1 MLRAGGTYMTIKE
14 IETLSGLPRAN
25 IRYYEAEGLITPR
38 RAENGYRD
46 YSQAD
51 ADTLLRIKL
60 LRALG
65 LTIEQLKTLA
75 CGEAALDAV
84 LAERLQAMQQE
95 QHALGRAE
103 QVAEQLRQAK
113 VDYQTL
119 DAERYLAELENGMP
133 AALQQDVQPKQHM
146 LWQRFFARYLDVTLY
161 HAFWVTLLPLL
172 GYNLFRNRNGGAML
186 VQVLSLLTMFF
197 LEPLLLHI
205 FAATPGKWLFGLR
218 VTDGDDGKLTYEAA
232 LNRTAFVFWYGIRL
246 DLPVLRL
253 VRLYKCAEDEQA
265 GKALPWE
272 ADSEQTV
279 CDRHGWRFAA
289 AALLAI
295 AVMAGA
301 VLGVLLPIGTVHRGD
316 LTVAQFAENYNAIQR
331 QLGSEGIELD
341 ASGCWKAESVF
352 ETSGGTTTYMFRDR
366 YPQFEYETENG
377 ILTAVIYRLESG
389 TGNEVQASP
398 DGNVLSLALY
408 AFAGAETKYLAFDR
422 ALQTAAADLSEHR
435 FSEFQ
440 TVVDGVDV
448 SYRCTGIRAELGLL
462 QNSYTLTLRKIGA

>member
-1 MLRAGGTYMTIKE
+1 MTIKE

-25 IRYYEAEGLITPR
+25 IRYYEAERLITPR

-218 VTDGDDGKLTYEAA
+218 VTDGDGGKLAYEAA

-316 LTVAQFAENYNAIQR
+316 LIVAQFAENYNAIQR

-389 TGNEVQASP
+389 TGNEVQAIP

-448 SYRCTGIRAELGLL
+448 SYRCTGICAELGLL

>member
-1 MLRAGGTYMTIKE
+1 MTIRE
-14 IETLSGLPRAN
+14 IEALSGLPRAN

-172 GYNLFRNRNGGAML
+172 GYNLFRNRNGGAMM

-218 VTDGDDGKLTYEAA
+218 VTDGDGGKLTYEAA

-331 QLGSEGIELD
+331 QLGSEGIGLD

-389 TGNEVQASP
+389 TGNEVQAIP

-462 QNSYTLTLRKIGA
+462 QNSYTLTLRKTGVDK

>member
-1 MLRAGGTYMTIKE
+1 MTIRE
-14 IETLSGLPRAN
+14 IEALSGMTRAN
-25 IRYYEAEGLITPR
+25 IRFYESEGLLTPNR
-38 RAENGYRD
+38 MENGYRD
-46 YSQAD
+46 YTRSD
-51 ADTLLRIKL
+51 LDTLHKIRL

-65 LTIEQLKTLA
+65 LGIDEIRKLSAGETAL
-75 CGEAALDAV
+75 GEAL
-84 LAERLQAMQQE
+84 ESRLSAMQTE
-95 QHALGRAE
+95 QRTLVRAE
-103 QVAEQLRQAK
+103 EVARAMLRAHA
-113 VDYQTL
+113 DYATL
-119 DAERYLAELENGMP
+119 DTGRYLAALEAG
-133 AALQQDVQPKQHM
+133 AQTAVQQDVQPKQHM

-272 ADSEQTV
+272 ADSEQPV

>member
-218 VTDGDDGKLTYEAA
+218 VTDGDGGKLTYEAA
-232 LNRTAFVFWYGIRL
+232 LNRTAFVFWYGIWL

-389 TGNEVQASP
+389 TGNEVQAIP

>member
-1 MLRAGGTYMTIKE
+1 MTIKE

-103 QVAEQLRQAK
+103 QVAAQLRQAK

-218 VTDGDDGKLTYEAA
+218 VTDGDGGKLTYEAA
-232 LNRTAFVFWYGIRL
+232 LNRTAFVFWYGIWL

-389 TGNEVQASP
+389 TGNEVQAIP

>member
-1 MLRAGGTYMTIKE
+1 MTIKE

-218 VTDGDDGKLTYEAA
+218 VTDGDGGKLTYEAA

-389 TGNEVQASP
+389 TGNEVQAIP

>member
-1 MLRAGGTYMTIKE
+1 MTIRE
-14 IETLSGLPRAN
+14 IEALSGMTRAN
-25 IRYYEAEGLITPR
+25 IRFYESEGLLTPNR
-38 RAENGYRD
+38 MENGYRD
-46 YSQAD
+46 YTRSD
-51 ADTLLRIKL
+51 LDTLHKIRL

-65 LTIEQLKTLA
+65 LGIDEIRKLSAGETAL
-75 CGEAALDAV
+75 GEAL
-84 LAERLQAMQQE
+84 ESRLSAMQTE
-95 QHALGRAE
+95 QRTLVRAE
-103 QVAEQLRQAK
+103 EVARAMLRAHA
-113 VDYQTL
+113 DYATL
-119 DAERYLAELENGMP
+119 DTGRYLAALEAG
-133 AALQQDVQPKQHM
+133 AQTAVQQDVQPKQHM

-232 LNRTAFVFWYGIRL
+232 LNWTAFVFWYGIRL

>member
-1 MLRAGGTYMTIKE
+1 MTIRE
-14 IETLSGLPRAN
+14 IEALSGMTRAN
-25 IRYYEAEGLITPR
+25 IRFYESEGLLTPNR
-38 RAENGYRD
+38 MENGYRD
-46 YSQAD
+46 YTISD
-51 ADTLLRIKL
+51 LDTLHKIRL

-65 LTIEQLKTLA
+65 LGIDEIRKLSAGETAL
-75 CGEAALDAV
+75 GEAL
-84 LAERLQAMQQE
+84 ESRRSAMQTE
-95 QHALGRAE
+95 QRTLVRAE
-103 QVAEQLRQAK
+103 EVARAMLRAHA
-113 VDYQTL
+113 DYATL
-119 DAERYLAELENGMP
+119 DTGRYLAALEAG
-133 AALQQDVQPKQHM
+133 AQTAVQQDVQPKQHM

-218 VTDGDDGKLTYEAA
+218 VTDGDGGKLTYEAA

-422 ALQTAAADLSEHR
+422 ALQTAAADLSEQR

>member
-1 MLRAGGTYMTIKE
+1 MTIKE

-197 LEPLLLHI
+197 LEPLLMHI

-218 VTDGDDGKLTYEAA
+218 VTDGDGGKLTYEAA

-389 TGNEVQASP
+389 TGNEVQAIP

>member
-1 MLRAGGTYMTIKE
+1 MTIKE

-172 GYNLFRNRNGGAML
+172 GYNLFRNRNGSAML

-218 VTDGDDGKLTYEAA
+218 VTDGDGGKLTYEAA

-389 TGNEVQASP
+389 TGNEVQAIP

>member
-1 MLRAGGTYMTIKE
+1 MTIKE

-65 LTIEQLKTLA
+65 LTIEQLKMLA

-218 VTDGDDGKLTYEAA
+218 VTDGDGGKLTYEAA

-389 TGNEVQASP
+389 TGNEVQAIP

-448 SYRCTGIRAELGLL
+448 SYRCTGICAELGLL

>member
-1 MLRAGGTYMTIKE
+1 MTIRE
-14 IETLSGLPRAN
+14 IEALSGLPRAN

-218 VTDGDDGKLTYEAA
+218 VTDGDGGKLTYEAA

-301 VLGVLLPIGTVHRGD
+301 VLSVLLPIGTVHRGD

-389 TGNEVQASP
+389 TGNEVQAIP

-448 SYRCTGIRAELGLL
+448 SYRCTGICAELGLL

>member
-1 MLRAGGTYMTIKE
+1 MTIKE

-113 VDYQTL
+113 EDYQTL
-119 DAERYLAELENGMP
+119 DAWRYLAELENGMP

-218 VTDGDDGKLTYEAA
+218 VTDGDGGKLTYEAA

-389 TGNEVQASP
+389 TGNEVQAIP

>member
-1 MLRAGGTYMTIKE
+1 MTIRE
-14 IETLSGLPRAN
+14 IEALSGLPRAN

-218 VTDGDDGKLTYEAA
+218 VTDGDGGKLTYEAA

-389 TGNEVQASP
+389 TGNEVQAIP

-462 QNSYTLTLRKIGA
+462 QNSYTLTLRKTGVDK

>member
-1 MLRAGGTYMTIKE
+1 MTIKE

-218 VTDGDDGKLTYEAA
+218 VTDGDGGKLTYEAA

-341 ASGCWKAESVF
+341 ASGCWKAANWIIRCRYGDR
-352 ETSGGTTTYMFRDR
+352 TSWPGW
-366 YPQFEYETENG
+366 P
-377 ILTAVIYRLESG
+377 
-389 TGNEVQASP
+389 
-398 DGNVLSLALY
+398 
-408 AFAGAETKYLAFDR
+408 R
-422 ALQTAAADLSEHR
+422 A
-435 FSEFQ
+435 
-440 TVVDGVDV
+440 
-448 SYRCTGIRAELGLL
+448 
-462 QNSYTLTLRKIGA
+462 

>member
-1 MLRAGGTYMTIKE
+1 MTIKE

-205 FAATPGKWLFGLR
+205 FAATPGKWLFVLR
-218 VTDGDDGKLTYEAA
+218 VTDGDGGKLTYEAA

-301 VLGVLLPIGTVHRGD
+301 VLGMLLPIGTVHRGD

-389 TGNEVQASP
+389 TGNEVQAIP

>member
-1 MLRAGGTYMTIKE
+1 MTIRE
-14 IETLSGLPRAN
+14 IEALSGMTRAN
-25 IRYYEAEGLITPR
+25 IRFYESEGLLTPNR
-38 RAENGYRD
+38 MENGYRD
-46 YSQAD
+46 YTRSD
-51 ADTLLRIKL
+51 LDTLHKIRL

-65 LTIEQLKTLA
+65 LGIDEIRKLSAGETAL
-75 CGEAALDAV
+75 GEAL
-84 LAERLQAMQQE
+84 ESRLSAMQTE
-95 QHALGRAE
+95 QRTLVRAE
-103 QVAEQLRQAK
+103 EVARAMLRAHA
-113 VDYQTL
+113 DYATL
-119 DAERYLAELENGMP
+119 DTGRYLAALEAG
-133 AALQQDVQPKQHM
+133 AQTAVQQDVQPKQHM

-218 VTDGDDGKLTYEAA
+218 VTDGDNGKLTYEAA

>member
-1 MLRAGGTYMTIKE
+1 MTIKE

-25 IRYYEAEGLITPR
+25 IRYYESEGLITPR

>member
-1 MLRAGGTYMTIKE
+1 MTICE
-14 IETLSGLPRAN
+14 IEALSGLPRAN

-218 VTDGDDGKLTYEAA
+218 VTDGDGGKLTYEAA

-389 TGNEVQASP
+389 TGNEVQAIP

>member
-1 MLRAGGTYMTIKE
+1 MTIKE

-205 FAATPGKWLFGLR
+205 FAATPGKWLFVLR
-218 VTDGDDGKLTYEAA
+218 VTDGDGGKLTYEAA

-301 VLGVLLPIGTVHRGD
+301 VLGVLLPIGNVHRGD
-316 LTVAQFAENYNAIQR
+316 LTVAQFAENYNTIQR

-389 TGNEVQASP
+389 TGNEVQAIP

>member
-1 MLRAGGTYMTIKE
+1 MTIKE

-25 IRYYEAEGLITPR
+25 IRYYESEGLITPR

-75 CGEAALDAV
+75 CGEASLNAV

-218 VTDGDDGKLTYEAA
+218 VTDGDGGKLTYEAA

-253 VRLYKCAEDEQA
+253 VRLYKCAADEQE
-265 GKALPWE
+265 GKSLPWE

-301 VLGVLLPIGTVHRGD
+301 VLSVLLPIGTVHRGD

-377 ILTAVIYRLESG
+377 ILTAIIYRLESG
-389 TGNEVQASP
+389 TGNELQAIP

-448 SYRCTGIRAELGLL
+448 SYSCTGIRAELGML
-462 QNSYTLTLRKIGA
+462 QNSYILTLRKIGA

>member
-1 MLRAGGTYMTIKE
+1 MTIKE

-218 VTDGDDGKLTYEAA
+218 VTDGDGGKLTYEAA

-377 ILTAVIYRLESG
+377 ILTAVIYHLESG
-389 TGNEVQASP
+389 TGNEVQAIP

-448 SYRCTGIRAELGLL
+448 SYSCTGIRAELGLL

>member
-1 MLRAGGTYMTIKE
+1 MTIKE

-218 VTDGDDGKLTYEAA
+218 VTDGDGGKLTYEAA

-389 TGNEVQASP
+389 TGNEVQAIP

-462 QNSYTLTLRKIGA
+462 QNSYTLTLRKTWVDKYRLS

>member
-1 MLRAGGTYMTIKE
+1 MTIKE

-218 VTDGDDGKLTYEAA
+218 VTDGDGGKLTYEAA

-389 TGNEVQASP
+389 TGNEVQAIP

-462 QNSYTLTLRKIGA
+462 QNSYTLTLRKIVA

>member
-1 MLRAGGTYMTIKE
+1 MTIRE
-14 IETLSGLPRAN
+14 IEALSGMTRAN
-25 IRYYEAEGLITPR
+25 IRFYESEGLLTPNR
-38 RAENGYRD
+38 MENGYRD
-46 YSQAD
+46 YTRSD
-51 ADTLLRIKL
+51 LDTLHKIRL

-65 LTIEQLKTLA
+65 LGIDEIRKLSAGETAL
-75 CGEAALDAV
+75 GEAL
-84 LAERLQAMQQE
+84 ESRLSAMQTE
-95 QHALGRAE
+95 QRTLVRAE
-103 QVAEQLRQAK
+103 EVARAMLRAHA
-113 VDYQTL
+113 DYATL
-119 DAERYLAELENGMP
+119 DTGRYLAALEAG
-133 AALQQDVQPKQHM
+133 AQTAVQQDVQPKQHM

-253 VRLYKCAEDEQA
+253 IRLYKCAEDEQA

>member
-1 MLRAGGTYMTIKE
+1 MTIRE
-14 IETLSGLPRAN
+14 IEVLSGLPRAN

-218 VTDGDDGKLTYEAA
+218 VTDGDGGKLTYEAA

-389 TGNEVQASP
+389 TGNEVQAIP

>member
-1 MLRAGGTYMTIKE
+1 MTIRE
-14 IETLSGLPRAN
+14 IEALSGMTRAN
-25 IRYYEAEGLITPR
+25 IRFYESEGLLTPNR
-38 RAENGYRD
+38 MENGYRD
-46 YSQAD
+46 YTRSD
-51 ADTLLRIKL
+51 LDTLHKIRL

-65 LTIEQLKTLA
+65 LGIDEIRKLSAGETAL
-75 CGEAALDAV
+75 GEAL
-84 LAERLQAMQQE
+84 ESRLSAMQTE
-95 QHALGRAE
+95 QRTLVRAE
-103 QVAEQLRQAK
+103 EVARAMLRAHA
-113 VDYQTL
+113 DYATL
-119 DAERYLAELENGMP
+119 DTGRYLAALEAG
-133 AALQQDVQPKQHM
+133 AQTAVQQDVQPKQHM

-279 CDRHGWRFAA
+279 CDRHGWRFPA

-462 QNSYTLTLRKIGA
+462 QNSYTLTLRKIVA

>member
-1 MLRAGGTYMTIKE
+1 MTIKE

-119 DAERYLAELENGMP
+119 AAERYLAELENGMP

-218 VTDGDDGKLTYEAA
+218 VTDGDGGKLTYEAA

-389 TGNEVQASP
+389 TGNEVQAIP

>member
-1 MLRAGGTYMTIKE
+1 MTIKE

-218 VTDGDDGKLTYEAA
+218 VTDGDGGKLTSEAA
-232 LNRTAFVFWYGIRL
+232 LNRTAFVFWYGIWL

-389 TGNEVQASP
+389 TGNEVQAIP

>member
-1 MLRAGGTYMTIKE
+1 MTIRE
-14 IETLSGLPRAN
+14 IEALSGMTRAN
-25 IRYYEAEGLITPR
+25 IRFYESEGLLTPNR
-38 RAENGYRD
+38 MENGYRD
-46 YSQAD
+46 YTRSD
-51 ADTLLRIKL
+51 LDTLHKIRL

-65 LTIEQLKTLA
+65 LGIDEIRKLSAGETAL
-75 CGEAALDAV
+75 GEAL
-84 LAERLQAMQQE
+84 ESRLSAMQTE
-95 QHALGRAE
+95 QRTLVRAE
-103 QVAEQLRQAK
+103 EVARAMLRAHA
-113 VDYQTL
+113 DYATL
-119 DAERYLAELENGMP
+119 DTGRYLAALEAG
-133 AALQQDVQPKQHM
+133 AQTAVQQDVQPKQHM

-352 ETSGGTTTYMFRDR
+352 ETSGSTTTYMFRDR

>member
-1 MLRAGGTYMTIKE
+1 MTIKE

-218 VTDGDDGKLTYEAA
+218 VTDGDGGKLTYEAA

-377 ILTAVIYRLESG
+377 ILTAVIYHLESG
-389 TGNEVQASP
+389 TGNEVQAIP

>member
-1 MLRAGGTYMTIKE
+1 MTIRE
-14 IETLSGLPRAN
+14 IEALSGMTRAN
-25 IRYYEAEGLITPR
+25 IRFYESEGLLTPNR
-38 RAENGYRD
+38 MENGYRD
-46 YSQAD
+46 YTRSD
-51 ADTLLRIKL
+51 LDTLHKIRL

-65 LTIEQLKTLA
+65 LGIDEIRKLSAGETAL
-75 CGEAALDAV
+75 GEAL
-84 LAERLQAMQQE
+84 ESRLSAMQTE
-95 QHALGRAE
+95 QRTLVRAE
-103 QVAEQLRQAK
+103 EVARAMLRAHA
-113 VDYQTL
+113 DYATL
-119 DAERYLAELENGMP
+119 DTGRYLAALEAG
-133 AALQQDVQPKQHM
+133 AQTAVQQDVQPKQHM

-279 CDRHGWRFAA
+279 HDRRGWRFAA

>member
-1 MLRAGGTYMTIKE
+1 MTIKE

-25 IRYYEAEGLITPR
+25 IRYYEAEELITPR

-186 VQVLSLLTMFF
+186 VQVLSLLTTFF
-197 LEPLLLHI
+197 LESLLLHI

-218 VTDGDDGKLTYEAA
+218 VTDGDGGKLTYEAA

-295 AVMAGA
+295 AVMASA

-389 TGNEVQASP
+389 TGNEVQAIP

>member
-1 MLRAGGTYMTIKE
+1 MTIRE
-14 IETLSGLPRAN
+14 IEALSGLPRAN

-218 VTDGDDGKLTYEAA
+218 VTDGDGGKLTYEAA

-246 DLPVLRL
+246 NLPVLRL

-389 TGNEVQASP
+389 TGNEVQAIP

>member
-1 MLRAGGTYMTIKE
+1 MTIKE

-172 GYNLFRNRNGGAML
+172 GYYLFRNRNGGAML

-218 VTDGDDGKLTYEAA
+218 VTDGDGGKLTYEAA

-377 ILTAVIYRLESG
+377 ILTAVIYHLESG
-389 TGNEVQASP
+389 TGNEVQAIP

-422 ALQTAAADLSEHR
+422 ALQTAAADLSKHR

>member
-1 MLRAGGTYMTIKE
+1 MTIKE

-25 IRYYEAEGLITPR
+25 IRYYESEGLITPR

-75 CGEAALDAV
+75 CGEASLNAV

-218 VTDGDDGKLTYEAA
+218 VTDGDGGKLTYEAA

-389 TGNEVQASP
+389 TGNEVQAIP

>member
-1 MLRAGGTYMTIKE
+1 MTIKE

-65 LTIEQLKTLA
+65 LTIEQLNTLA

-146 LWQRFFARYLDVTLY
+146 LWQRFFARDLDVTLY

-218 VTDGDDGKLTYEAA
+218 VTDGDGGKLTYEAA

-389 TGNEVQASP
+389 TGNEVQAIP

>member
-1 MLRAGGTYMTIKE
+1 MTIKE

-25 IRYYEAEGLITPR
+25 IRYYESEGLITPR

-119 DAERYLAELENGMP
+119 DAEQYLAELENGMP

-218 VTDGDDGKLTYEAA
+218 VTDGDGGKLTYEAA

-377 ILTAVIYRLESG
+377 VLTAVIYRLESG
-389 TGNEVQASP
+389 TGNEVQAIP

-448 SYRCTGIRAELGLL
+448 SYSCTGIRAEHGML

>member
-1 MLRAGGTYMTIKE
+1 MTIRE
-14 IETLSGLPRAN
+14 IEALSGMTRAN
-25 IRYYEAEGLITPR
+25 IRFYESEGLLTPNR
-38 RAENGYRD
+38 MENGYRD
-46 YSQAD
+46 YTRSD
-51 ADTLLRIKL
+51 LDTLHKIRL

-65 LTIEQLKTLA
+65 LGIDEIRKLSAGETAL
-75 CGEAALDAV
+75 GEAL
-84 LAERLQAMQQE
+84 ESRLSAMQTE
-95 QHALGRAE
+95 QRTLVRAE
-103 QVAEQLRQAK
+103 EVARAMLRAHA
-113 VDYQTL
+113 DYATL
-119 DAERYLAELENGMP
+119 DTGRYLAALEAG
-133 AALQQDVQPKQHM
+133 AQTAVQQDVQPKQHM

-440 TVVDGVDV
+440 TVVDGVDG

>member
-1 MLRAGGTYMTIKE
+1 MTIKE

-218 VTDGDDGKLTYEAA
+218 VTDGAGGKLTYEAA

-389 TGNEVQASP
+389 TGNEVQAIP